1 MYYNIYQQYYLN
13 LLNLEGIIFAHGKF
27 KFKLFL
33 SDLWYEPETLWLFLT
48 FTEGFFAE
56 KKWKKIKVSG
66 GNIFL
71 YMRYCQK

>member
-56 KKWKKIKVSG
+56 KNEKVSG

>member
-33 SDLWYEPETLWLFLT
+33 SDLWYEPETL
-48 FTEGFFAE
+48 
-56 KKWKKIKVSG
+56 
-66 GNIFL
+66 
-71 YMRYCQK
+71 